1 MAVEIFRPYFEE
13 AGIGLPEKPAPFES
27 KFENQVEVILHIE
40 TVARNN
46 VIKICIMNN
55 SKVWYVTGASQ
66 GLGLTLVKKL
76 LQNGYR
82 VAAGSRDVN
91 TLSQAV
97 GLIDK
102 ERFLPLAVDLSNLD
116 CIDESIQQTLAT
128 FGRIDVAVNNAGY
141 GMTGTI
147 EETGEQDI
155 RNIFNVNVLA
165 TVVVVKNVLPVMR
178 SQKSGYIIN
187 IGSVAGFVGAPG
199 WSAYSATKAAV
210 AAFSEVIALDVREF
224 GIRVTVVEPS
234 GFRTGFLSKNSLALT
249 ESKLDGYQAVK
260 EIQKRYLAGNG
271 QQPGDPDKA
280 SEILIALAEK
290 ENPPLHLYLGRD
302 AYNRVSAKLIAMT
315 AELEEWKSTTISADF

>member
-1 MAVEIFRPYFEE
+1 
-13 AGIGLPEKPAPFES
+13 
-27 KFENQVEVILHIE
+27 
-40 TVARNN
+40 
-46 VIKICIMNN
+46 MNN
-55 SKVWYVTGASQ
+55 SKVWFVTGASQ
-66 GLGLTLVKKL
+66 GLGLILVKKL

-82 VAAGSRDVN
+82 VAASSRDVN
-91 TLSQAV
+91 TLSRAV

-116 CIDESIQQTLAT
+116 CIDESIQQTLAV
-128 FGRIDVAVNNAGY
+128 FRRIDVVVNNAGY

-165 TVVVVKNVLPVMR
+165 TVAVVKNVLPVMR

-210 AAFSEVIALDVREF
+210 AAFSEVIALDVKEF

-249 ESKLDGYQAVK
+249 ESRLDGYQAVK
-260 EIQKRYLAGNG
+260 EIQKRYLAGDG
-271 QQPGDPDKA
+271 LQPGDPEKA

-302 AYNRVSAKLIAMT
+302 AYNRASAKLAALT
-315 AELEEWKSTTISADF
+315 AELEEWKSTTVSADF